1 MVLDRPL
8 KQVTVMSELLERV
21 DAFFSSDASEL
32 GDEARS
38 TFEEFL
44 LALEAGELRAASR
57 SDDGVWS
64 VHPSVKR
71 GILLG
76 FRIGKNREISK
87 TPLQFSDKDTYPIQ
101 DLPVEER
108 NIRIVPGGNSIRR
121 GSYIGHN
128 VVMMPP
134 AYINVGAYVDDS
146 TIVDSHALVG
156 SCAQI
161 GKNVHISAGV
171 QIGGVLE
178 PIGQTPV
185 IVEDGAMLG
194 GNSGIYEGVRVREGA
209 VVAAGCVLTA
219 STPVYDLVREKIYRS
234 TEDAPLE
241 IPANAVVIPGSRP
254 ARGEFAGEHGLHMA
268 AALIIKYRDEST
280 DSRTALEELLR

>member
-1 MVLDRPL
+1 MNDLLQKID
-8 KQVTVMSELLERV
+8 ELFELP
-21 DAFFSSDASEL
+21 ASEL
-32 GDEARS
+32 GADARE
-38 TFEEFL
+38 TFETFIS
-44 LALEAGELRAASR
+44 ALEAGELRSASR
-57 SDDGVWS
+57 RDDGEWV

-76 FRIGKNREISK
+76 FRMGKNREISR
-87 TPLQFSDKDTYPIQ
+87 TPLQFSDKDTFPTQ

-134 AYINVGAYVDDS
+134 AYVNVGAYVGDG
-146 TIVDSHALVG
+146 TIIDSHALVG

-161 GKNVHISAGV
+161 GENVHISAGV

-194 GNSGIYEGVRVREGA
+194 GNSGVYEGVRVRSGA
-209 VVAAGCVLTA
+209 VIAAGCVVTA
-219 STPVYDLVREKIYRS
+219 STPVFDLVNEEVLRS
-234 TEDAPLE
+234 TPEAPLE

-254 ARGEFAGEHGLHMA
+254 ARGDFALDHGLHMA
-268 AALIIKYRDEST
+268 ALLIIKYRDEST

>member
-1 MVLDRPL
+1 MSDILN
-8 KQVTVMSELLERV
+8 QVESFFALPADQLGA
-21 DAFFSSDASEL
+21 DARDCFE
-32 GDEARS
+32 
-38 TFEEFL
+38 TFIA
-44 LALEAGELRAASR
+44 ALEAGELRAAER
-57 SDDGVWS
+57 SATGEWTVNAA
-64 VHPSVKR
+64 VKK

-76 FRIGKNREISK
+76 FRLGKTKEITKS
-87 TPLQFSDKDTYPIQ
+87 PLQFSDKDTYPIQ
-101 DLPVEER
+101 DVPVEER

-134 AYINVGAYVDDS
+134 AYINVGAYVGDG

-161 GKNVHISAGV
+161 GQNVHISAGV

-194 GNSGIYEGVRVREGA
+194 GNSGVYEGVRVRKGA
-209 VVAAGCVLTA
+209 VVAAGCVITA
-219 STPVYDLVREKIYRS
+219 STPVYDLVNETVYRA
-234 TEDAPLE
+234 TAEAPLE
-241 IPANAVVIPGSRP
+241 IPENAVVIPGSRP
-254 ARGEFAGEHGLHMA
+254 AKGPWAAEHGLHMSA
-268 AALIIKYRDEST
+268 LLIIKYRDERT
-280 DSRTALEELLR
+280 DAKTALEELLR

>member
-1 MVLDRPL
+1 
-8 KQVTVMSELLERV
+8 MSDLLQKIDTLFELP
-21 DAFFSSDASEL
+21 ASEL
-32 GDEARS
+32 GGDARS
-38 TFEEFL
+38 TFETFIE
-44 LALEAGELRAASR
+44 ALEAGELRSASR
-57 SDDGVWS
+57 RDDGEWI

-76 FRIGKNREISK
+76 FRMGKNREI
-87 TPLQFSDKDTYPIQ
+87 TREPLQFSDKDTFPTQ
-101 DLPVEER
+101 TLPVEER

-134 AYINVGAYVDDS
+134 AYVNVGAYVGDG
-146 TIVDSHALVG
+146 TIIDSHALVG
-156 SCAQI
+156 SCAQV
-161 GKNVHISAGV
+161 GENVHISAGV

-194 GNSGIYEGVRVREGA
+194 GNSGVYEGVRVREGA
-209 VVAAGCVLTA
+209 VIAAGCVLTA
-219 STPVYDLVREKIYRS
+219 STPVFDLVHETVLRS
-234 TEDAPLE
+234 EADKPLE
-241 IPANAVVIPGSRP
+241 IPAGAVVIPGSRP
-254 ARGEFAGEHGLHMA
+254 ARGDFATDHGLHMA
-268 AALIIKYRDEST
+268 ALLIIKYRDEST